1 MKIGA
6 IGGVALRRD
15 RPFLI
20 AEAGVNHEASL
31 ARAIEMVD
39 AAAEAGADMIKFQS
53 YKAETLAVRHSPAYW
68 DRGHE
73 PAESQFALFQRY
85 DAFDVEEYRKLSER
99 CEAKGIL
106 FGTTSFDL
114 RFVDALDPLLP
125 CHKIASADIT
135 NLPLLR
141 RVARKG
147 KPVLLSTGASHL
159 GEVEAALRAL
169 DAGGAPALGV
179 LHCVLEYPTDPG
191 HAHLR
196 AIRHLAAAFP
206 DATIGWSDHVPP
218 VDGCLS
224 LLLAWLEGAIVLEKH
239 FTLDKSLP
247 GNDHYHAMDP
257 DDVAAFR
264 RRCGLAEALLGRA
277 EKTVQPCEAAARVH
291 ARRSLVTAC
300 AIRKGTPITSA
311 MLVAKRPGHGIS
323 PEHLDLLVNR
333 RAPADLAADE
343 VLTWDV
349 FLPSRGPDPGS
360 G

>member
-1 MKIGA
+1 MKIGS

-31 ARAIEMVD
+31 ARAFEMVD
-39 AAAEAGADMIKFQS
+39 AAADAGADMIKFQS
-53 YKAETLAVRHSPAYW
+53 YKAESLAVRQSPAYW
-68 DRGHE
+68 DRRHE
-73 PAESQFALFQRY
+73 PAGSQFALFRRY
-85 DAFDVEEYRKLSER
+85 DAFDVAEYRKLFER

-114 RFVDALDPLLP
+114 RFVDALDALLP

-135 NLPLLR
+135 NAPLLR
-141 RVARKG
+141 RVASKG
-147 KPVLLSTGASHL
+147 KPVLLSTGASSL
-159 GEVEAALRAL
+159 GEVEAALRRL
-169 DAGGAPALGV
+169 DEGGAPATGV
-179 LHCVLEYPTDPG
+179 LHCVLEYPTRPG
-191 HAHLR
+191 NAHLR

-206 DATIGWSDHVPP
+206 DATIGWSDHVAP

-224 LLLAWLEGAIVLEKH
+224 LLLAWLEGAMVLEKH

-264 RRCGLAEALLGRA
+264 RRCGLAETLLGRA
-277 EKTVQPCEAAARVH
+277 EKTVQPCEVAARAH
-291 ARRSLVTAC
+291 ARRSLVAAC
-300 AIRKGTPITSA
+300 AIRKGTPITPE

-323 PEHLDLLVNR
+323 PEHLDLLAGR
-333 RAPADLAADE
+333 PALADLAADE
-343 VLTWDV
+343 ILTWDL
-349 FLPSRGPDPGS
+349 FLPSRAPETEGG
-360 G
+360 

>member
-20 AEAGVNHEASL
+20 AEAGVNHEGSL
-31 ARAIEMVD
+31 ARAFEMVD
-39 AAAEAGADMIKFQS
+39 AAAGAGADMIKFQS
-53 YKAETLAVRHSPAYW
+53 YKAETLASRESPAYW
-68 DRGHE
+68 DRRHE

-85 DAFDVEEYRKLSER
+85 DGFDVEQYRKLYER
-99 CEAKGIL
+99 CEARGIL
-106 FGTTSFDL
+106 FGATCFDL
-114 RFVDALDPLLP
+114 RFVDALDALLP

-135 NLPLLR
+135 NVPLLR
-141 RVARKG
+141 RVAGKG

-159 GEVEAALRAL
+159 GEVEAALRWL
-169 DAGGAPALGV
+169 DDGGAPAVGV
-179 LHCVLEYPTDPG
+179 LHCVLQYPTDPG
-191 HAHLR
+191 NAHLR

-206 DATIGWSDHVPP
+206 DATVGWSDHVPP
-218 VDGCLS
+218 LDGCLS

-264 RRCGLAEALLGRA
+264 RRCALAEALLGRPA
-277 EKTVQPCEAAARVH
+277 KTVQPCEAAARAH
-291 ARRSLVTAC
+291 ARRSLVAAR
-300 AIRKGTPITSA
+300 AIPKGTPITPA

-323 PEHLDLLVNR
+323 PEHLDLLVGR
-333 RAPADLAADE
+333 PAPADLAPDE
-343 VLTWDV
+343 VLTWDA
-349 FLPSRGPDPGS
+349 FLPSRGPGAGS